1 MISESSDLASVFL
14 SFSVRA
20 NNVPQ
25 SIKLLVLD
33 VDGTIT
39 DSRHEVTAAAK
50 QAVHKAQTAG
60 IRVMLATGRRYRDV
74 LPVAT
79 ELGLVGPVV
88 TASGALVKMPV
99 HHETLFRSGFQ
110 KTTLTQVLECVV
122 GFGHEPVLYTD
133 SFNEGFDFYCRTLVA
148 RNNDGSLTGFGEYLQ
163 KNKQL
168 ARVVAS
174 LCESPPV
181 DTFSGFVMGNVS
193 EMESLEL
200 ALNSR
205 FPGMLSVH
213 TIRSPRYRDWLCEIA
228 PAGVDKW
235 SSVLQLAESWGIP
248 AEAICAAGDDRNDLP
263 MIIGAGLGVAMGNA
277 RQEVRN
283 AADYVVGCHESG
295 GLLELVEILTS
306 R

>member
-1 MISESSDLASVFL
+1 M
-14 SFSVRA
+14 
-20 NNVPQ
+20 PQ
-25 SIKLLVLD
+25 KIQLLVLD
-33 VDGTIT
+33 VDGTVT

-50 QAVHKAQTAG
+50 QAVHKAQAAG

-99 HHETLFRSGFQ
+99 HHETLFRSGFHEA
-110 KTTLTQVLECVV
+110 TLSQVLECVI

-148 RNNDGSLTGFGEYLQ
+148 RDKTGELTGFGEYLQ

-168 ARVVAS
+168 ARVMAT
-174 LCESPPV
+174 LCESPPA
-181 DTFSGFVMGNVS
+181 DAFSGFVMGNVR
-193 EMESLEL
+193 EMEALEC

-205 FPGMLSVH
+205 FPDMLSIH

-235 SSVLQLAESWGIP
+235 SSVLQLADSWGIP

-263 MIIGAGLGVAMGNA
+263 MIIGAGFGVAMGNA
-277 RQEVRN
+277 RKEVQDT
-283 AADYVVGCHESG
+283 ADHVVGCHESG

>member
-1 MISESSDLASVFL
+1 M
-14 SFSVRA
+14 
-20 NNVPQ
+20 PQ
-25 SIKLLVLD
+25 SIQLLVLD
-33 VDGTIT
+33 VDGTVT

-50 QAVHKAQTAG
+50 QAVHKAQAAG

-88 TASGALVKMPV
+88 TASGALVKMPLQ
-99 HHETLFRSGFQ
+99 HETLFRSGFHEA
-110 KTTLTQVLECVV
+110 TLSQVLECVV

-148 RNNDGSLTGFGEYLQ
+148 RDKTGELTGFGEYLQ

-168 ARVVAS
+168 ARVMVA
-174 LCESPPV
+174 LCESPPA
-181 DTFSGFVMGNVS
+181 DAFSGFVMGNVR
-193 EMESLEL
+193 EMEALEC

-205 FPGMLSVH
+205 FPDMLSIH

-235 SSVLQLAESWGIP
+235 SSVLQLADSWGIP

-263 MIIGAGLGVAMGNA
+263 MIIGAGFGVAMGNA
-277 RQEVRN
+277 RKEVQDT
-283 AADYVVGCHESG
+283 ADHVVGCHESG

>member
-1 MISESSDLASVFL
+1 M
-14 SFSVRA
+14 
-20 NNVPQ
+20 
-25 SIKLLVLD
+25 LD
-33 VDGTIT
+33 VDGTVT

-50 QAVHKAQTAG
+50 QAVHKAQAAG

-99 HHETLFRSGFQ
+99 QHETLFRSGFHEA
-110 KTTLTQVLECVV
+110 TLSQVLECVV

-148 RNNDGSLTGFGEYLQ
+148 RDKTGELTGFGEYLQ

-168 ARVVAS
+168 ARVMVA
-174 LCESPPV
+174 LCESPPA
-181 DTFSGFVMGNVS
+181 DAFSGFVMGNVR
-193 EMESLEL
+193 EMEALEC

-205 FPGMLSVH
+205 FPDMLSIH

-235 SSVLQLAESWGIP
+235 SSVLQLADSWGIP

-263 MIIGAGLGVAMGNA
+263 MIIGAGFGVAMGNA
-277 RQEVRN
+277 RKEVQDT
-283 AADYVVGCHESG
+283 ADHVVGCHESG

>member
-1 MISESSDLASVFL
+1 M
-14 SFSVRA
+14 
-20 NNVPQ
+20 PQ
-25 SIKLLVLD
+25 PIKLLVLD
-33 VDGTIT
+33 VDGTVT
-39 DSRHEVTAAAK
+39 DRRHEVTAAAK
-50 QAVHKAQTAG
+50 QAVQKAQAAG

-74 LPVAT
+74 LPVAN

-99 HHETLFRSGFQ
+99 HHETIFRSGFPE
-110 KTTLTQVLECVV
+110 TILSQVLECVV
-122 GFGHEPVLYTD
+122 GLGHEPVLYTD

-148 RNNDGSLTGFGEYLQ
+148 RNKYGELTGFGEYLQ

-168 ARVVAS
+168 ARVMAT
-174 LCESPPV
+174 LCESPPADV
-181 DTFSGFVMGNVS
+181 FSGFVMGNVR
-193 EMESLEL
+193 EMETLEFT
-200 ALNSR
+200 LNSR
-205 FPGMLSVH
+205 FSDMLSVH

-235 SSVLQLAESWGIP
+235 SSVSQLAESWEIP

-277 RQEVRN
+277 REEVRD
-283 AADYVVGCHESG
+283 AADYVVGCHDSG

>member
-1 MISESSDLASVFL
+1 M
-14 SFSVRA
+14 
-20 NNVPQ
+20 PQ
-25 SIKLLVLD
+25 TIQLLVLD
-33 VDGTIT
+33 VDGTVT

-50 QAVHKAQTAG
+50 QAVHKAQAAG

-99 HHETLFRSGFQ
+99 QHETLFRSGFHEA
-110 KTTLTQVLECVV
+110 TLSQVLECVI

-148 RNNDGSLTGFGEYLQ
+148 RDKTGELTGFGEYLQ

-168 ARVVAS
+168 ARVMVA
-174 LCESPPV
+174 LCESPPA
-181 DTFSGFVMGNVS
+181 DAFSGFVMGNVR
-193 EMESLEL
+193 EMEALEC

-205 FPGMLSVH
+205 FPDMLSIH

-235 SSVLQLAESWGIP
+235 SSVLQLADSWGIP

-263 MIIGAGLGVAMGNA
+263 MIIGAGFGVAMGNA
-277 RQEVRN
+277 RKEVQDT
-283 AADYVVGCHESG
+283 ADHVVGCHESG

>member
-1 MISESSDLASVFL
+1 M
-14 SFSVRA
+14 
-20 NNVPQ
+20 PQ
-25 SIKLLVLD
+25 SIQLLVLD
-33 VDGTIT
+33 VDGTVT

-50 QAVHKAQTAG
+50 QAVHKAQAAG

-99 HHETLFRSGFQ
+99 QHETLFRSGFHEA
-110 KTTLTQVLECVV
+110 TLSQVLECVV

-148 RNNDGSLTGFGEYLQ
+148 RDKTGELTGFGEYLQ

-168 ARVVAS
+168 ARVMVA
-174 LCESPPV
+174 LCESPPA
-181 DTFSGFVMGNVS
+181 DAFSGFVMGNVR
-193 EMESLEL
+193 EMEALEC

-205 FPGMLSVH
+205 FPDMLSIH

-235 SSVLQLAESWGIP
+235 SSVLRLADSWGIP

-263 MIIGAGLGVAMGNA
+263 MIIGAGFGVAMGNA
-277 RQEVRN
+277 RKEVQDT
-283 AADYVVGCHESG
+283 ADHVVGCHESG

>member
-1 MISESSDLASVFL
+1 M
-14 SFSVRA
+14 
-20 NNVPQ
+20 PQ
-25 SIKLLVLD
+25 SIQLLVLD
-33 VDGTIT
+33 VDGTVT

-50 QAVHKAQTAG
+50 QAVHKAQAAG

-99 HHETLFRSGFQ
+99 QHETLFRSGFHEA
-110 KTTLTQVLECVV
+110 TLSQVLECVV

-148 RNNDGSLTGFGEYLQ
+148 RDKTGELTGFGEYLQ

-168 ARVVAS
+168 ARVMVA
-174 LCESPPV
+174 LCESPPA
-181 DTFSGFVMGNVS
+181 DAFSGFVMGNVR
-193 EMESLEL
+193 EMEALEC

-205 FPGMLSVH
+205 FPDMLSIH

-235 SSVLQLAESWGIP
+235 SSVLQLADSWGIP

-263 MIIGAGLGVAMGNA
+263 MIIGAGFGVAMGNA
-277 RQEVRN
+277 RKEVQDT
-283 AADYVVGCHESG
+283 ADHVVGCHESG

>member
-1 MISESSDLASVFL
+1 M
-14 SFSVRA
+14 
-20 NNVPQ
+20 PQ
-25 SIKLLVLD
+25 SIQLLVLD
-33 VDGTIT
+33 VDGTVT

-50 QAVHKAQTAG
+50 QAVHKAQAAG

-99 HHETLFRSGFQ
+99 QHETLFRSGFHEA
-110 KTTLTQVLECVV
+110 TLSQVLECVV

-148 RNNDGSLTGFGEYLQ
+148 RDKTGELTGFGEYLQ

-168 ARVVAS
+168 ARVMVA
-174 LCESPPV
+174 LCESPPA
-181 DTFSGFVMGNVS
+181 DAFSGFVMGNFR
-193 EMESLEL
+193 EMEALEC

-205 FPGMLSVH
+205 FPDMLSIH

-235 SSVLQLAESWGIP
+235 SSVLQLADSWGIP

-263 MIIGAGLGVAMGNA
+263 MIIGAGFGVAMGNA
-277 RQEVRN
+277 RKEVQDT
-283 AADYVVGCHESG
+283 ADHVVGCHESG

>member
-1 MISESSDLASVFL
+1 M
-14 SFSVRA
+14 
-20 NNVPQ
+20 PQ
-25 SIKLLVLD
+25 TIQLLVLD
-33 VDGTIT
+33 VDGTVT

-50 QAVHKAQTAG
+50 QAVHKAQAAG
-60 IRVMLATGRRYRDV
+60 MRVMLATGRRYRDV

-99 HHETLFRSGFQ
+99 QHETLFRSGFHEA
-110 KTTLTQVLECVV
+110 TLSQVLECVV

-148 RNNDGSLTGFGEYLQ
+148 RDKTGELTGFGEYLQ

-168 ARVVAS
+168 ARVMVA
-174 LCESPPV
+174 LCESPPA
-181 DTFSGFVMGNVS
+181 DAFSGFVMGNVR
-193 EMESLEL
+193 EMEALEC

-205 FPGMLSVH
+205 FPDMLSIH

-235 SSVLQLAESWGIP
+235 SSVLQLADSWGIP

-263 MIIGAGLGVAMGNA
+263 MIIGAGFGVAMGNA
-277 RQEVRN
+277 RKEVQDT
-283 AADYVVGCHESG
+283 ADHVVGCHESG

>member
-1 MISESSDLASVFL
+1 MS
-14 SFSVRA
+14 
-20 NNVPQ
+20 Q
-25 SIKLLVLD
+25 SIQLLVLD
-33 VDGTIT
+33 VDGTVT

-50 QAVHKAQTAG
+50 QAVHEAQTAG

-79 ELGLVGPVV
+79 ELGLVGPVI

-99 HHETLFRSGFQ
+99 HHETLFRAGFQ
-110 KTTLTQVLECVV
+110 QATLLQVLECVIS
-122 GFGHEPVLYTD
+122 FGREPVLYTD
-133 SFNEGFDFYCRTLVA
+133 SFNKGFDFYCRTLVE
-148 RNNDGSLTGFGEYLQ
+148 RDKTGKLTGFGEYLQ

-168 ARVVAS
+168 ARVMVT
-174 LCESPPV
+174 LCESPPA
-181 DTFSGFVMGNVS
+181 DAFSGFVMGNVR
-193 EMESLEL
+193 EMEALEF

-235 SSVLQLAESWGIP
+235 SSVLQIADSWNIP

-263 MIIGAGLGVAMGNA
+263 MIIGSGFGVAMGNA
-277 RQEVRN
+277 RQEVLD
-283 AADYVVGCHESG
+283 AADHVVGCHESG
-295 GLLELVEILTS
+295 GLLELVQILTS

>member
-1 MISESSDLASVFL
+1 
-14 SFSVRA
+14 
-20 NNVPQ
+20 
-25 SIKLLVLD
+25 
-33 VDGTIT
+33 
-39 DSRHEVTAAAK
+39 
-50 QAVHKAQTAG
+50 
-60 IRVMLATGRRYRDV
+60 MLATGRRYRDV

-88 TASGALVKMPV
+88 TASGALVKTPV
-99 HHETLFRSGFQ
+99 HHETIFCSGFQ
-110 KTTLTQVLECVV
+110 ETTLSQVLECVV
-122 GFGHEPVLYTD
+122 GLGHEPVLYTD

-148 RNNDGSLTGFGEYLQ
+148 RNKDGELTGFGEYLQ

-168 ARVVAS
+168 ARVVAT
-174 LCESPPV
+174 LCESPPA
-181 DTFSGFVMGNVS
+181 DAFSGFVMGNVR
-193 EMESLEL
+193 EMESLEFT
-200 ALNSR
+200 LNSR
-205 FPGMLSVH
+205 FPDMLSVH

-235 SSVLQLAESWGIP
+235 SSVLQLAESWEIP

-277 RQEVRN
+277 RQEVQD
-283 AADYVVGCHESG
+283 AADHVVGCHESG

>member
-1 MISESSDLASVFL
+1 M
-14 SFSVRA
+14 
-20 NNVPQ
+20 
-25 SIKLLVLD
+25 LD
-33 VDGTIT
+33 VDGTVT
-39 DSRHEVTAAAK
+39 DSQHEVTAAAK
-50 QAVHKAQTAG
+50 QAVQKAQAAG

-99 HHETLFRSGFQ
+99 HHETIFRSGFS
-110 KTTLTQVLECVV
+110 KTTLTQILECVV
-122 GFGHEPVLYTD
+122 GLGHEPVLYTD

-148 RNNDGSLTGFGEYLQ
+148 RNKCGELTGFGEYLQ

-168 ARVVAS
+168 ARVVAT
-174 LCESPPV
+174 LCESPPA
-181 DTFSGFVMGNVS
+181 DAFSGFVMGSVR
-193 EMESLEL
+193 EMEALEFT
-200 ALNSR
+200 LNSR
-205 FPGMLSVH
+205 FPDMLSVH

-235 SSVLQLAESWGIP
+235 SSVSQLAESWEIP

-277 RQEVRN
+277 RQEVRD

>member
-1 MISESSDLASVFL
+1 M
-14 SFSVRA
+14 
-20 NNVPQ
+20 
-25 SIKLLVLD
+25 LD
-33 VDGTIT
+33 VDGTVT
-39 DSRHEVTAAAK
+39 DSRHQVTAAAK
-50 QAVHKAQTAG
+50 QAVQKSQAAG

-99 HHETLFRSGFQ
+99 HHETIFRSGFS
-110 KTTLTQVLECVV
+110 KTTLTQILECVV
-122 GFGHEPVLYTD
+122 GLGHEPVLYTD

-148 RNNDGSLTGFGEYLQ
+148 RNECGELTGFGEYLQ

-168 ARVVAS
+168 ARVVAT
-174 LCESPPV
+174 LCESPPA
-181 DTFSGFVMGNVS
+181 DAFSGFVMGSVR
-193 EMESLEL
+193 EMEALEFT
-200 ALNSR
+200 LNSR
-205 FPGMLSVH
+205 FPDMLSVH

-235 SSVLQLAESWGIP
+235 SSVSQLAESWEIP

-277 RQEVRN
+277 RQEVRD

>member
-1 MISESSDLASVFL
+1 M
-14 SFSVRA
+14 
-20 NNVPQ
+20 PK

-33 VDGTIT
+33 VDGTVT
-39 DSRHEVTAAAK
+39 DSRHQVTAAAK
-50 QAVHKAQTAG
+50 QAVQKSQAAG

-99 HHETLFRSGFQ
+99 HHETIFRSGFSE
-110 KTTLTQVLECVV
+110 TTLTQILECVV
-122 GFGHEPVLYTD
+122 GLGHEPVLYTD

-148 RNNDGSLTGFGEYLQ
+148 RNECGELTGFGEYLQ

-168 ARVVAS
+168 ARVVAT
-174 LCESPPV
+174 LCESPPA
-181 DTFSGFVMGNVS
+181 DAFSGFVMGSVR
-193 EMESLEL
+193 EMEALEFT
-200 ALNSR
+200 LNSR
-205 FPGMLSVH
+205 FPDMLSVH

-235 SSVLQLAESWGIP
+235 SSVSQLAESWEIP

-277 RQEVRN
+277 RQEVRD

>member
-1 MISESSDLASVFL
+1 
-14 SFSVRA
+14 
-20 NNVPQ
+20 
-25 SIKLLVLD
+25 
-33 VDGTIT
+33 
-39 DSRHEVTAAAK
+39 
-50 QAVHKAQTAG
+50 
-60 IRVMLATGRRYRDV
+60 MLATGRRYRDV
-74 LPVAT
+74 LPVAN

-99 HHETLFRSGFQ
+99 HHETIFRSGFPE
-110 KTTLTQVLECVV
+110 TILSQVLECVV
-122 GFGHEPVLYTD
+122 GLGHEPVLYTD

-148 RNNDGSLTGFGEYLQ
+148 RNKYGELTGFGEYLQ

-168 ARVVAS
+168 ARVMAT
-174 LCESPPV
+174 LCESPPADV
-181 DTFSGFVMGNVS
+181 FSGFVMGNVR
-193 EMESLEL
+193 EMETLEFT
-200 ALNSR
+200 LNSR
-205 FPGMLSVH
+205 FSDMLSVH

-235 SSVLQLAESWGIP
+235 SSVSQLAESWEIP

-277 RQEVRN
+277 REEVRD

>member
-1 MISESSDLASVFL
+1 M
-14 SFSVRA
+14 
-20 NNVPQ
+20 PQ
-25 SIKLLVLD
+25 TIQLLVLD
-33 VDGTIT
+33 VDGTVT

-50 QAVHKAQTAG
+50 QAVHKAQAAG

-88 TASGALVKMPV
+88 TASGALVKMPLQ
-99 HHETLFRSGFQ
+99 HETLFRSGFHEA
-110 KTTLTQVLECVV
+110 TLSQVLECVV

-148 RNNDGSLTGFGEYLQ
+148 RDKTGELTGFGEYLQ

-168 ARVVAS
+168 ARVMVA
-174 LCESPPV
+174 LCESPPA
-181 DTFSGFVMGNVS
+181 DAFSGFVMGNVR
-193 EMESLEL
+193 EMEALEC

-205 FPGMLSVH
+205 FPDMLSIH

-235 SSVLQLAESWGIP
+235 SSVLQLADTWGIP

-263 MIIGAGLGVAMGNA
+263 MIIGAGFGVAMGNA
-277 RQEVRN
+277 RKEVQDT
-283 AADYVVGCHESG
+283 ADHVVGCHESG

>member
-1 MISESSDLASVFL
+1 M
-14 SFSVRA
+14 
-20 NNVPQ
+20 PQ
-25 SIKLLVLD
+25 SIQLLVLD
-33 VDGTIT
+33 VDGTVT

-50 QAVHKAQTAG
+50 QAVHKAQAAG
-60 IRVMLATGRRYRDV
+60 MRVMLATGRRYRDV

-99 HHETLFRSGFQ
+99 QHETLFRSGFHEA
-110 KTTLTQVLECVV
+110 TLSQVLECVI

-148 RNNDGSLTGFGEYLQ
+148 RDKTGELTGFGEYLQ

-168 ARVVAS
+168 ARVMVA
-174 LCESPPV
+174 LCESPPA
-181 DTFSGFVMGNVS
+181 DAFSGFVMGNVR
-193 EMESLEL
+193 EMEALEC

-205 FPGMLSVH
+205 FPDMLSIH

-235 SSVLQLAESWGIP
+235 SSVLQLADSWGIP

-263 MIIGAGLGVAMGNA
+263 MIIGAGFGVAMGNA
-277 RQEVRN
+277 RKEVQDT
-283 AADYVVGCHESG
+283 ADHVVGCHESG

>member
-1 MISESSDLASVFL
+1 M
-14 SFSVRA
+14 
-20 NNVPQ
+20 
-25 SIKLLVLD
+25 LD
-33 VDGTIT
+33 VDGTVT
-39 DSRHEVTAAAK
+39 DSRHQVTAAAK
-50 QAVHKAQTAG
+50 QAVQKSQAAG

-99 HHETLFRSGFQ
+99 HHETIFRSGFSE
-110 KTTLTQVLECVV
+110 TTLTQILECVV
-122 GFGHEPVLYTD
+122 GLGHEPVLYTD

-148 RNNDGSLTGFGEYLQ
+148 RNECGELTGFGEYLQ

-168 ARVVAS
+168 ARVVAT
-174 LCESPPV
+174 LCESPPA
-181 DTFSGFVMGNVS
+181 DAFSGFVMGSVR
-193 EMESLEL
+193 EMEALEFT
-200 ALNSR
+200 LNSR
-205 FPGMLSVH
+205 FPDMLSVH

-235 SSVLQLAESWGIP
+235 SSVSQLAESWEIP

-277 RQEVRN
+277 RQEVRD

>member
-1 MISESSDLASVFL
+1 M
-14 SFSVRA
+14 
-20 NNVPQ
+20 PQ
-25 SIKLLVLD
+25 SIQLLVLD
-33 VDGTIT
+33 VDGTVT

-50 QAVHKAQTAG
+50 QAVHKAQAAG

-99 HHETLFRSGFQ
+99 QHETLFRSGFHEA
-110 KTTLTQVLECVV
+110 TLSQVLECVI

-148 RNNDGSLTGFGEYLQ
+148 RDKTGELTGFGEYLQ

-168 ARVVAS
+168 ARVMVA
-174 LCESPPV
+174 LCESPPA
-181 DTFSGFVMGNVS
+181 DAFSGFVMGNVR
-193 EMESLEL
+193 EMEALEC
-200 ALNSR
+200 ALNSS
-205 FPGMLSVH
+205 FPDMLSIH

-235 SSVLQLAESWGIP
+235 SSVLQLADSWGIP

-263 MIIGAGLGVAMGNA
+263 MIIGAGFGVAMGNA
-277 RQEVRN
+277 RKEVLDT
-283 AADYVVGCHESG
+283 ADHVVGCHESG

>member
-1 MISESSDLASVFL
+1 M
-14 SFSVRA
+14 
-20 NNVPQ
+20 PQ
-25 SIKLLVLD
+25 SIQLLVLD
-33 VDGTIT
+33 VDGTVT

-50 QAVHKAQTAG
+50 QAVHKAQAAG
-60 IRVMLATGRRYRDV
+60 MRVMLATGRRYRDV

-99 HHETLFRSGFQ
+99 QHETLFRSGFHEA
-110 KTTLTQVLECVV
+110 TLSQVLECVV

-148 RNNDGSLTGFGEYLQ
+148 RDKTGELTGFGEYLQ

-168 ARVVAS
+168 ARVMVA
-174 LCESPPV
+174 LCESPPA
-181 DTFSGFVMGNVS
+181 DAFSGFVMGNVR
-193 EMESLEL
+193 EMEALEC

-205 FPGMLSVH
+205 FPDMLSIH

-235 SSVLQLAESWGIP
+235 SSVLQLADSWGIP

-263 MIIGAGLGVAMGNA
+263 MIIGAGFGVAMGNA
-277 RQEVRN
+277 RKEVQDT
-283 AADYVVGCHESG
+283 ADHVVGCHESG